1 MATRCCSRSRWGLR
15 EGKLRSTALSR
26 KERLADNRLSLGFV
40 CFGGWDSLLRPTH
53 GLLKLV
59 AAHFPFEAAVGQ
71 NGAVWVR
78 ANEVKHVIAVGKV
91 LEAADQAKVS
101 HESGEGEEEMQEE
114 GLDAEYV
121 LKNRASKLDA
131 KKVRG
136 IVQEFL

>member
-1 MATRCCSRSRWGLR
+1 M
-15 EGKLRSTALSR
+15 
-26 KERLADNRLSLGFV
+26 
-40 CFGGWDSLLRPTH
+40 LRPTH

-101 HESGEGEEEMQEE
+101 HDSSSAGEGDEE

-121 LKNRASKLDA
+121 LKNRASALDA